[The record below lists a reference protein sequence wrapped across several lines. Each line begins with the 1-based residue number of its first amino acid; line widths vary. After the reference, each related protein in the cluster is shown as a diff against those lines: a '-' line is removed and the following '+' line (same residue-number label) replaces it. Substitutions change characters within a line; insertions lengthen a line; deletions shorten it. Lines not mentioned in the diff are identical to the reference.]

1 MKPFLALFNLTVRHA
16 VRSSF
21 FLLLVLLLFLTAAA
35 IPATV
40 GAGSPVDF
48 IRVSLLYSLSAVS
61 TILAL
66 SSVWLGCYTMGG
78 DVESY
83 QLHMVVSKPVSRLT
97 IWLAKW
103 LGVAA
108 VNLVLLF
115 LAALMVYFIVL
126 GRVEA
131 IVDDLPL
138 REQPQIRSQIENEV
152 LVGRRAFMPERPD
165 LDEAVRQQLEVVV
178 SQMRASGQGD
188 TSGAGIDKL
197 RQQIY
202 RQLQIRNSE
211 VPYGI
216 QQSRFWEFRGLPENY
231 QGPVYFRYRP
241 IFGQSVLDSEMGT
254 RMAVLVGVP
263 KMHDEEAGKDGSN
276 RYDIQLQP
284 YTDAQ
289 QMLADQF
296 HEQVIRSGLV
306 APDGRFVAG
315 LCNMDEKQRS
325 LYFQPVD
332 GPMVMIKIC
341 GFAGN
346 YARSIL
352 VIALELLLLSGLACA
367 MGGCMSMP
375 MAIFVVA
382 SYLFFGTFAAFVVN
396 METISGIGDKIGMYL
411 AKAIL
416 AVVIPLQKFD
426 STDLLSS
433 GELVEWSL
441 VGQLFWKYL
450 LCRALPIY
458 LFGIWIYHKR
468 ELGLV
473 IRK

>member
-138 REQPQIRSQIENEV
+138 REQLQIRSQIENEV

-178 SQMRASGQGD
+178 SQMRASGQGCPLWHTCASVFELHSISYRCSALCAHRSTRD
-188 TSGAGIDKL
+188 DEYSRYSKGCGTCIARIYCGAYVPDSCILYERAREHACRYLL
-197 RQQIY
+197 RIGVCAYAVFLRICGCSQGQRSVFEYFLSPCYPDVHNRLIY
-202 RQLQIRNSE
+202 RTFSCEIHTKRCLLFR
-211 VPYGI
+211 YGI
-216 QQSRFWEFRGLPENY
+216 YRKLGLRRFR
-231 QGPVYFRYRP
+231 
-241 IFGQSVLDSEMGT
+241 
-254 RMAVLVGVP
+254 
-263 KMHDEEAGKDGSN
+263 
-276 RYDIQLQP
+276 
-284 YTDAQ
+284 
-289 QMLADQF
+289 
-296 HEQVIRSGLV
+296 
-306 APDGRFVAG
+306 
-315 LCNMDEKQRS
+315 
-325 LYFQPVD
+325 
-332 GPMVMIKIC
+332 
-341 GFAGN
+341 
-346 YARSIL
+346 
-352 VIALELLLLSGLACA
+352 LLL
-367 MGGCMSMP
+367 
-375 MAIFVVA
+375 
-382 SYLFFGTFAAFVVN
+382 GT
-396 METISGIGDKIGMYL
+396 S
-411 AKAIL
+411 
-416 AVVIPLQKFD
+416 
-426 STDLLSS
+426 
-433 GELVEWSL
+433 
-441 VGQLFWKYL
+441 
-450 LCRALPIY
+450 
-458 LFGIWIYHKR
+458 
-468 ELGLV
+468 
-473 IRK
+473 IR